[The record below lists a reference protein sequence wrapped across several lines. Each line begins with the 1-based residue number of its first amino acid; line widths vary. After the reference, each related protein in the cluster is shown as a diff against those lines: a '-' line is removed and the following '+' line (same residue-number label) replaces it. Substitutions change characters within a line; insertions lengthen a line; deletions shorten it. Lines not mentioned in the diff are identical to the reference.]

1 MTETIHVRGEGGMV
15 IAMDLPLP
23 EEIALRLTKGALT
36 QVNADGS
43 PLSVASGPEALAQ
56 PDKAT
61 PEVPTP
67 PDKAPP
73 QAAPKAEWIG
83 WAVANGADPED
94 AEALTKADLIDQY
107 GAAAE

>member
-43 PLSVASGPEALAQ
+43 PLSVASGPEA
-56 PDKAT
+56 
-61 PEVPTP
+61 PT

>member
-43 PLSVASGPEALAQ
+43 PLHIAS
-56 PDKAT
+56 T
-61 PEVPTP
+61 PEPGIP
-67 PDKAPP
+67 AAPDKAPP

-83 WAVANGADPED
+83 WAVANGADPEE

>member
-1 MTETIHVRGEGGMV
+1 MPETIHVRGEGGAV

-23 EEIALRLTKGALT
+23 EPIADRLAKGLLKR
-36 QVNADGS
+36 VNEDGS
-43 PLSVASGPEALAQ
+43 PYTSQA
-56 PDKAT
+56 
-61 PEVPTP
+61 P